1 MTDNKKRLVLLDGYS
16 LMFRAYYATAYRGN
30 LMQTSTGIYTNA
42 IYGFYAMTNK
52 LLTSEEYTFVAL
64 DAGSQTFRHQ
74 EFPEY
79 KGTRKPIDQ
88 ELISQIPLVKRYLD
102 ILNIRRFETLDYEAD
117 DLLASVATKF

>member
-88 ELISQIPLVKRYLD
+88 ELISQISSCDVYRFD
-102 ILNIRRFETLDYEAD
+102 EQLNIISIY
-117 DLLASVATKF
+117 SYCIKVK